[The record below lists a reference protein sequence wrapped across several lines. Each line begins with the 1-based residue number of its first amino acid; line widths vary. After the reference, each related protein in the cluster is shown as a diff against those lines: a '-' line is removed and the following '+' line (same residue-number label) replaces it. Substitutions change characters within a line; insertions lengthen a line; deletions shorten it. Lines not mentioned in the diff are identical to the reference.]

1 MTTAFSSWGM
11 EWRIAAIRNG
21 IKETMAYR
29 GDFLLDLI
37 GSSIVPVGIQ
47 LMLWHS
53 IFSSQEGGTFAG
65 MTHAELL
72 AYTWTSMLFSQ
83 IRGGNHDFTLIELI
97 RTGGLN
103 NYLLRP
109 VGVVEFTYF
118 KGIGEKLITAGMCLT
133 LGAIA
138 TAFTSMN
145 LSNLLMG
152 LTLALMGN
160 IIAYLFGAILAG
172 AAFYWENAF
181 AVLMVKNMAV
191 SLLSGELIP
200 LSVVP
205 EQYALIWKAL
215 PFYLF
220 VFGPTQVAT
229 GKWDAAMW
237 GTQMGIA
244 FFWILLL
251 WGVLHAS
258 WRFAIHRYQGI
269 GG

>member
-1 MTTAFSSWGM
+1 MSVKATLGLD
-11 EWRIAAIRNG
+11 WRFAAIRNG

-53 IFSSQEGGTFAG
+53 ILKGDPNARFAG
-65 MTHAELL
+65 MSYSELL
-72 AYTWTSMLFSQ
+72 SYTWTSMLFSQ

-97 RTGGLN
+97 RTGALS

-118 KGIGEKLITAGMCLT
+118 KGIGEKLITACVSLI
-133 LGAIA
+133 LGSIA
-138 TAFTSMN
+138 TLFTSMT
-145 LSNLLMG
+145 LSHLFMG
-152 LTLALMGN
+152 LALALMGN
-160 IIAYLFGAILAG
+160 IIAYLFGSILAG

-181 AVLMVKNMAV
+181 AVLMVKNMIV
-191 SLLSGELIP
+191 SLFSGELIP
-200 LSVVP
+200 LSMVP
-205 EQYALIWKAL
+205 ESYAWIWKAT

-220 VFGPTQVAT
+220 VFGPAQVAM
-229 GKWDAAMW
+229 GKWDASMW
-237 GTQMGIA
+237 ITQMGIGFA
-244 FFWILLL
+244 WILAL
-251 WGVLHAS
+251 WGVLHAT
-258 WRFAIHRYQGI
+258 WRYSIHRYQGI